1 MSNNGICI
9 GGPLDGKRVSH
20 YDTIWRADKEP
31 ESLGAPIFSKAAL
44 EAAMNETREV
54 VTYYFTSSTYWHGDK
69 SVQIGFWVLK
79 DMTILDAF
87 SALAERYQE
96 PRRHRGLL
104 KRAGKLIDRLYRS
117 LGCPMETLSET
128 REVLDLIRKE
138 IDE

>member
-9 GGPLDGKRVSH
+9 GGPLDGKRIIH
-20 YDTIWRADKEP
+20 YDTIWKADKEP
-31 ESLGAPIFSKAAL
+31 ESLGAPIYSKAAL
-44 EAAMNETREV
+44 DAAMNEMREV

-104 KRAGKLIDRLYRS
+104 KRAGKLIDRLLRNSSYHH
-117 LGCPMETLSET
+117 ETFAET
-128 REVLDLIRKE
+128 REVLDLIHKE

>member
-1 MSNNGICI
+1 MNNNGICI

-31 ESLGAPIFSKAAL
+31 ESLGGPTTLQGL

-117 LGCPMETLSET
+117 LGCPMDTLSET
-128 REVLDLIRKE
+128 REVLDLIHKE

>member
-31 ESLGAPIFSKAAL
+31 ESLGSPATLQGL

-104 KRAGKLIDRLYRS
+104 KRAGKLIDRLLRNSSYHH
-117 LGCPMETLSET
+117 ETFAET
-128 REVLDLIRKE
+128 CEVLDLIRKE

>member
-20 YDTIWRADKEP
+20 HDTIWRADKEP
-31 ESLGAPIFSKAAL
+31 ESLGSPIYSKAAL
-44 EAAMNETREV
+44 DAAMNEKREV

-79 DMTILDAF
+79 EMTILDAF

-96 PRRHRGLL
+96 LRRHRGLL
-104 KRAGKLIDRLYRS
+104 KRAGKLIDRLLRNSSYHH
-117 LGCPMETLSET
+117 ETFVET

>member
-20 YDTIWRADKEP
+20 YDPIWRADKEP
-31 ESLGAPIFSKAAL
+31 ESLGGPTTLQGL

-69 SVQIGFWVLK
+69 SVQIGFWVVK

-104 KRAGKLIDRLYRS
+104 KRVGKLIDRLLRNSSYHH
-117 LGCPMETLSET
+117 ETFAET